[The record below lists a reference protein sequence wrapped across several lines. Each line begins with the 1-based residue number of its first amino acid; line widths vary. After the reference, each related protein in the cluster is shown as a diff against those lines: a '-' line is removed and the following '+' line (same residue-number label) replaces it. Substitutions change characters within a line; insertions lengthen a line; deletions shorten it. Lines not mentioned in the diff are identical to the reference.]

1 MKYYTASQSR
11 KIPAL
16 QKPPGH
22 GFCFFIASCSRS
34 ISAFTVS
41 TQDWNSAM
49 GIFRKYSIDEL
60 LYLAMRRADTL
71 MLSARQI
78 TLTKNSALSGRQQ

>member
-1 MKYYTASQSR
+1 MQYVFSCIDQCTKNKSMRYYTASQSR

-49 GIFRKYSIDEL
+49 GISMK
-60 LYLAMRRADTL
+60 
-71 MLSARQI
+71 
-78 TLTKNSALSGRQQ
+78 